1 MRSEQLR
8 GDQLL
13 GPAHHRL
20 SFVRVDAVRDPHP
33 VGALQNA
40 EVDPGAAG
48 GTGFDLK
55 TRVGRLDLVQQSV
68 ERRGLGVDART
79 ARG

>member
-1 MRSEQLR
+1 MGAHQFGR
-8 GDQLL
+8 DQLL
-13 GPAHHRL
+13 RPAHHL
-20 SFVRVDAVRDPHP
+20 LPLVRVDAVRDPHP

-68 ERRGLGVDART
+68 ERRGLGVDAGT